1 MANPPECLLR
11 CVNSGAGALRAL
23 SHVMLSAWV
32 QKLVALK
39 FESTCLLINPLSTL
53 VSLEELKV
61 CNLKDLFKPSVLNDS
76 KIILRFSDSKFGY
89 KSQMLP

>member
-61 CNLKDLFKPSVLNDS
+61 CNLKDRSP
-76 KIILRFSDSKFGY
+76 FGRY
-89 KSQMLP
+89 VMRKKLPATGVF